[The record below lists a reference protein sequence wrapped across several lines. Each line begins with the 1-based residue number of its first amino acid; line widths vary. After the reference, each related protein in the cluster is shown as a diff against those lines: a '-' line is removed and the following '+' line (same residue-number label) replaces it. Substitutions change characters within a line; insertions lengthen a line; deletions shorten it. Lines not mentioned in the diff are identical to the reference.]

1 MAVLCSRTPFR
12 IPFVGT
18 GFHQGA
24 SSPTGLRRMNISPV
38 PYFSLTGKKQETESA
53 LYDRRVHA
61 AGILSSGPL
70 SSGKVLRRKELP
82 EGSSL
87 VDVDLLLHFCNR
99 RFGKHRHIKV
109 GEVGLRYHGSLRLI
123 SRMKKLDELLSKV
136 TEVLFH

>member
-1 MAVLCSRTPFR
+1 
-12 IPFVGT
+12 
-18 GFHQGA
+18 
-24 SSPTGLRRMNISPV
+24 MNISPV

-53 LYDRRVHA
+53 LYDRRVYA
-61 AGILSSGPL
+61 AGILSSGPV
-70 SSGKVLRRKELP
+70 SPGKVLRRKELP